1 MLYASLYSC
10 HWMQYSLHPGSASCN
25 ECVDNITS
33 AQDPSSLMNITLLP
47 RGDETNDFGQF
58 LFRQWIFPNMR
69 FGCNGNL
76 SMIIVRTNSSEGD
89 SAPRLTLWEEAVS
102 GPDSYRRIN
111 ESEVDPPTDQVI
123 PGQNLDRIVYT
134 FDPPVEVVKNQF
146 VGFLFNFTS
155 KLHSHRIVFEDA
167 GEGRAPVSIHTLTTI
182 DFIQVDNFFIEEI
195 SQFIPLITAVFGKPF
210 YTLNLYLPFYLQLK
224 IQSSP
229 PHPALVFP

>member
-1 MLYASLYSC
+1 M
-10 HWMQYSLHPGSASCN
+10 HYSLHAGSASCN
-25 ECVDNITS
+25 ECVNNITS

-47 RGDETNDFGQF
+47 RGDERNTADQF
-58 LFRQWIFPNMR
+58 SFRQWIFPSMR

-89 SAPRLTLWEEAVS
+89 SAPRLSLWRDAI
-102 GPDSYRRIN
+102 GFTNSYRRIYD
-111 ESEVDPPTDQVI
+111 EVDPPTDQVI

-134 FDPPVEVVKNQF
+134 FDPPVAVMENQF
-146 VGFLFNFTS
+146 VGFLFNYTS

-182 DFIQVDNFFIEEI
+182 NFTQVDNFFTEEI
-195 SQFIPLITAVFGKPF
+195 NQFIPLITAVFGKPF
-210 YTLNLYLPFYLQLK
+210 YIHSQFVITLSFSLQLN

-229 PHPALVFP
+229 PHPQQPLA